1 MTLPAPTQH
10 STTPQ
15 CTCPLLLGLSGA
27 RIAEGT
33 GAEHG
38 HKYLCASDA
47 EHHTRTPKIFAR
59 CDLRAMRGMRR
70 TSRPDAAASR
80 THARTT
86 PAAHA
91 RTHNPRRALTHA
103 RAPPRTHARTHAR
116 TNPAAHARTHE
127 PRRARTHT
135 PTPPCM
141 HTCTHARTHQPC
153 HNEIPERLCMSTR
166 LLVFTCQV
174 VPEGTDRQRLSVEF
188 PALNVL
194 NRGQGA
200 REEKALPL
208 ATRLPPLPI
217 CRMRTNMAQ
226 HS

>member
-86 PAAHA
+86 PAAHS
-91 RTHNPRRALTHA
+91 
-103 RAPPRTHARTHAR
+103 
-116 TNPAAHARTHE
+116 RTHE